1 MKKKL
6 TSMILAFLSGAA
18 VLTAHE
24 GVERGPNG
32 GRILEFSKDETMHG
46 EVTVKEGKF
55 HIALL
60 DKDMKPVAV
69 AAQSL
74 TASTGDRAPPVK
86 LEVAKA
92 ATGFSMPVVSEG
104 AWLILQFRSGP
115 DGKPITARME
125 YNTATCDGCKEPEWL
140 CKCDPEKGKKEKAEA
155 KPAAKPKAAK
165 P

>member
-1 MKKKL
+1 MNMKL
-6 TSMILAFLSGAA
+6 ISMILAFLSGAA

-32 GRILEFSKDETMHG
+32 GRLLEFSKDETMHG

-55 HIALL
+55 HIALF

-69 AAQSL
+69 AAQTL
-74 TASTGDRAPPVK
+74 TASTGDRAKPVK

-92 ATGFSMPVVSEG
+92 ATGFSMPGVSEG
-104 AWLILQFRSGP
+104 AWLSLQFRSGP
-115 DGKPITARME
+115 EGKPITARME

-140 CKCDPEKGKKEKAEA
+140 CKCEPEKEKE
-155 KPAAKPKAAK
+155 KPAAKAKAAK

>member
-1 MKKKL
+1 MKQKL

-18 VLTAHE
+18 VLSAHE

-69 AAQSL
+69 AAQTL
-74 TASTGDRAPPVK
+74 TASTGDRAKPVK

-92 ATGFSMPVVSEG
+92 ATGFSLPVVSEG
-104 AWLILQFRSGP
+104 AWLILQFRNGP
-115 DGKPITARME
+115 EGKPITARME

-140 CKCDPEKGKKEKAEA
+140 CKCEPEKEKEKE
-155 KPAAKPKAAK
+155 KPAAKAKADK

>member
-1 MKKKL
+1 MKMKL
-6 TSMILAFLSGAA
+6 KSMMLAFLSGAA

-69 AAQSL
+69 AAQTL
-74 TASTGDRAPPVK
+74 TASTGDRAKPVK

-140 CKCDPEKGKKEKAEA
+140 CKCDPEKGKKEE
-155 KPAAKPKAAK
+155 KPAAKAKAAK

>member
-1 MKKKL
+1 MKTKL

-18 VLTAHE
+18 MLSAHE

-69 AAQSL
+69 AAQTL
-74 TASTGDRAPPVK
+74 TASTGDRAKPVK

-92 ATGFSMPVVSEG
+92 ATGFSMPVVNEG

-115 DGKPITARME
+115 ESKPITARME

-140 CKCDPEKGKKEKAEA
+140 CKCEPEKEKEKE
-155 KPAAKPKAAK
+155 KPAAKAKAAK